1 MSNYKNDDSRLRLL
15 AKGDERDWQLF
26 YEDLRSPFRLY
37 FLKHTGLNDDA
48 VTELYQD
55 SMVVMHR
62 KITRG
67 DLLPPLRA
75 TLQTYL
81 LGVGK
86 MLYRKQ
92 QSSPVK
98 WDDDIP
104 DQPIPPGIERAIADR
119 ELAGWLRQL
128 LNQLDAK
135 CRDLL
140 EKVYLREFA
149 MEALAEELDI
159 SAGAVRKRKFDCLQR
174 LRSRVQV

>member
-1 MSNYKNDDSRLRLL
+1 MSNYKNDESRLTQL
-15 AKGDERDWQLF
+15 AKGDERDWQLL
-26 YEDLRSPFRLY
+26 YEDIRTPFRLY
-37 FLKHTGLNDDA
+37 FLKHTELSSEA
-48 VTELYQD
+48 VAELYQD

-62 KITRG
+62 KVTRHE
-67 DLLPPLRA
+67 LVPPLKA

-92 QSSPVK
+92 QNAAVK

-104 DQPIPPGIERAIADR
+104 DQPVAPSIERAIADR

-128 LNQLDAK
+128 LNQLDGK

-149 MEALAEELDI
+149 MEAVAEEMNLT
-159 SAGAVRKRKFDCLQR
+159 AGAVRKRKFDCLQK
-174 LRSRVQV
+174 LRAKVQ